1 MWLKS
6 IDYEYDALG
15 RVKKIIYQKNTFSER
30 FDHEYIY
37 DPDGRLYSVYTEEYY
52 DQGTL
57 KDQQLQAK
65 YFYYKH
71 GLQNAL
77 QCFSKG
83 GRFFRGISIG
93 IPITFI
99 PPEIL
104 SFEFSSNSST
114 SSLFFIPG
122 LQHKFRFHP
131 KFLNT
136 PR

>member
-1 MWLKS
+1 MWPKS
-6 IDYEYDALG
+6 IDYEYDASG

-77 QCFSKG
+77 QCFSNG
-83 GRFFRGISIG
+83 GFF
-93 IPITFI
+93 
-99 PPEIL
+99 
-104 SFEFSSNSST
+104 
-114 SSLFFIPG
+114 
-122 LQHKFRFHP
+122 
-131 KFLNT
+131 
-136 PR
+136 